1 MVEVFCNDIFLKG
14 LVDLLMFI
22 LMEEWSWENLLWKLV
37 FGFGKFWTFLLFPGW
52 EFGANLEVLEV
63 SLTLSLLISS
73 SIIML
78 IFLVKPLIFL
88 CLLCLGIG
96 SGVLSELSED
106 VDEVL
111 ILDNDELLSLNLLS
125 SETRRLDASG
135 FSVVGLVGAESVTK
149 NSKLTQAM

>member
-1 MVEVFCNDIFLKG
+1 
-14 LVDLLMFI
+14 
-22 LMEEWSWENLLWKLV
+22 
-37 FGFGKFWTFLLFPGW
+37 
-52 EFGANLEVLEV
+52 
-63 SLTLSLLISS
+63 
-73 SIIML
+73 ML

-125 SETRRLDASG
+125 SETRRLDGSV
-135 FSVVGLVGAESVTK
+135 FSVVVVELTES
-149 NSKLTQAM
+149 LR